1 MAYVRGTT
9 GTDVVV
15 LNDATQYYADSGN
28 DLVVGSQFSDSIN
41 GADGIDLLFG
51 RDGKDYIT
59 GGKGMDIVSGGAGND
74 DFIFNAGD
82 LVHNTGLFNGY
93 LGLVDTVL
101 DFHGAGGYKAYLG
114 VEDDILTFKGF
125 GLGTHID
132 FVKNVGDASNQMY
145 HIVDPLNDKNSG
157 YLLIHMSDGVTHL
170 TTGDYRFI

>member
-15 LNDATQYYADSGN
+15 LQEPTQYYADDGI
-28 DLVVGSQFSDSIN
+28 DLVIGSVGSDSIN
-41 GADGIDLLFG
+41 GANGVDILFG
-51 RDGKDYIT
+51 RDSKDYIT

-82 LVHNTGLFNGY
+82 LVRSTSVFNGY
-93 LGLVDTVL
+93 VGLVDTIL

-114 VEDDILTFKGF
+114 TEDDILTFKGF
-125 GLGTHID
+125 GKGTHID
-132 FVKNVGDASNQMY
+132 FIKNVGDGSNQLY
-145 HIVDPLNDKNSG
+145 QIVDPLNSANSG